1 MLPDME
7 IEACRTATNM
17 AEAMK
22 MSPDKID
29 EVRMAVVEACINAFE
44 HSNSPDRVVHL
55 SVAILGPKPQKPEK
69 LCITVRDAGVGFIP
83 DEVEAPTMEKK
94 IRSKRKRGWG
104 LTIIRGLMDEV
115 EVESGARGTTVIMC
129 KLR

>member
-7 IEACRTATNM
+7 IEACKTATTL
-17 AEAMK
+17 AEEMR

-44 HSNSPDRVVHL
+44 HSNSSDREVHL
-55 SVAILGPKPQKPEK
+55 RVAILGQREPEK
-69 LCITVRDAGVGFIP
+69 LCITVQDSGVGFSP
-83 DEVEAPTMEKK
+83 EELETPNMEQK
-94 IRSKRKRGWG
+94 IKSSRKRGWG

-115 EVESGARGTTVIMC
+115 SIDSSSSGTKVVMC